1 MGAYRSEISLAHSGL
16 SVFQI
21 ILPDYAKG
29 IHGWLDV
36 KQKSYRIR
44 IRLSAGLATTWS
56 KESDGRSYV
65 FNIRSGVQFHDSD
78 LFGNA
83 SREVTASD
91 VVYSISVLAKE
102 ASDDFFRATV
112 GGRILGAE
120 DFRHG
125 DSEKLAGLE
134 AIDDYTLRIKL
145 TKEDDS
151 FLQVL
156 AMPAFGVI
164 PENTSDGDDS
174 ETVGAGPFSLTEEEE
189 AVTLIR
195 NPNYF
200 REDEFGNRLPYIDTI
215 RFVEVDQNSERL
227 EALFNGE
234 IDVVSDLELDP
245 VRDILE
251 SHMQEFSGENPKFIM
266 KREQENASYD
276 TYLIYRSTLRGLGSG
291 FMGYRDYSQVQIEQ

>member
-1 MGAYRSEISLAHSGL
+1 
-16 SVFQI
+16 
-21 ILPDYAKG
+21 
-29 IHGWLDV
+29 
-36 KQKSYRIR
+36 
-44 IRLSAGLATTWS
+44 
-56 KESDGRSYV
+56 
-65 FNIRSGVQFHDSD
+65 
-78 LFGNA
+78 
-83 SREVTASD
+83 
-91 VVYSISVLAKE
+91 
-102 ASDDFFRATV
+102 
-112 GGRILGAE
+112 
-120 DFRHG
+120 
-125 DSEKLAGLE
+125 KLAGLE

-164 PENTSDGDDS
+164 PENSSDGDDS